1 MKWTDVNP
9 TSLNN
14 DNPWDHNPW
23 DKQKKQNRPGNQPQN
38 SEDLDE
44 LIRKSQQVLQGFFNQ
59 KGTGGGKGSG
69 KGGGMFGGPS
79 PMKLIG
85 MVLGGIFI
93 IWALSG
99 FYIIEEGSRG
109 LVLRFGEYQR
119 TTNPGP
125 NYHLPFP
132 IEKVEKVG
140 VERIRTEEIGYSSF
154 GRGGKERGILE
165 ESLMLTGDENIVDVR
180 MDVQWVIKDARDYIF
195 NVRDAGGEN
204 TVKSAAESAIRDVMG
219 KTAYNTA
226 IAGEGR
232 AQIAKETQNLLQ
244 SILDNYHAGV
254 QINSIQMRPIDPP
267 AQVIDAFRDVQSAR
281 ADKEKEI
288 NQAEAYRNDIL
299 PRAKG
304 DAEKILQQA
313 EAYKQEVIARAE
325 GESDR
330 FVAIYEKYKTAQT
343 VTKQRMY
350 LEAMEEIL
358 NGMEKVVIDSNA
370 QGSGVLPYL
379 PLSSLQNKNA
389 R

>member
-1 MKWTDVNP
+1 MKWTDAD
-9 TSLNN
+9 SLNVN
-14 DNPWDHNPW
+14 NENPWDNNNPW
-23 DKQKKQNRPGNQPQN
+23 KDRQKQQKPSSANN
-38 SEDLDE
+38 SEELDE
-44 LIRKSQQVLQGFFNQ
+44 LIRKGQKVLQGFFANN
-59 KGTGGGKGSG
+59 GSGGGGNGSG
-69 KGGGMFGGPS
+69 KGTSSGAPL
-79 PMKLIG
+79 PKKL
-85 MVLGGIFI
+85 VLLALGGAFVL
-93 IWALSG
+93 WALSG

-119 TTNPGP
+119 TANPGP

-132 IEKVEKVG
+132 IETVEKLQM
-140 VERIRTEEIGYSSF
+140 ERIRTEEVGYSSAY
-154 GRGGKERGILE
+154 RGSKDRAVLE

-180 MDVQWVIKDARDYIF
+180 MDVQWVIKDARDFLF
-195 NVRDAGGEN
+195 NVRDTGSEN

-244 SILDNYHAGV
+244 SILDNYHTGV
-254 QINSIQMRPIDPP
+254 QVNSVQMRPIDPP

-288 NQAEAYRNDIL
+288 NQAEAYRNDII

-304 DAEKILQQA
+304 DSEKILQQA

-330 FVAIYEKYKTAQT
+330 FVSIYDKYRTAKT

-350 LEAMEEIL
+350 LEAMEDML
-358 NGMEKVVIDSNA
+358 KGMEKVVIDSNV

-379 PLSSLQNKNA
+379 PLPSLQNKTA

>member
-1 MKWTDVNP
+1 MKWTDVTP
-9 TSLNN
+9 ASLKNE
-14 DNPWDHNPW
+14 NPWDNNPW
-23 DKQKKQNRPGNQPQN
+23 DKQKKRQRPSGQQN
-38 SEDLDE
+38 SEELDE
-44 LIRKSQQVLQGFFNQ
+44 LIRKSQQVLQGLFNNKR
-59 KGTGGGKGSG
+59 KGTGGNGGSG
-69 KGGGMFGGPS
+69 NTPSGPA
-79 PMKLIG
+79 PLRLIG
-85 MVLGGIFI
+85 LILAGIFVF
-93 IWALSG
+93 WALSG

-119 TTNPGP
+119 TTSPGP

-132 IEKVEKVG
+132 IEKVEKVQ
-140 VERIRTEEIGYSSF
+140 VERIRTEEVGYSSI
-154 GRGGKERGILE
+154 GRGGKDRSVLE
-165 ESLMLTGDENIVDVR
+165 ESLMLTGDENIVDVQ
-180 MDVQWVIKDARDYIF
+180 MDVQWVISDARDYIF
-195 NVRDAGGEN
+195 NTRNPEV
-204 TVKSAAESAIRDVMG
+204 TIKSAAESAIRDVMG

-232 AQIAKETQNLLQ
+232 ATITKETQNLLQ
-244 SILDNYHAGV
+244 SILDNYKMGV
-254 QINSIQMRPIDPP
+254 QINSVQMRPIDPP

-288 NQAEAYRNDIL
+288 NQAEAYRNDVL

-330 FVAIYEKYKTAQT
+330 FVSIYDKYKVAKT

-358 NGMEKVVIDSNA
+358 GGMEKVVIDSDA
-370 QGSGVLPYL
+370 KGSGVLPYL
-379 PLSSLQNKNA
+379 PLSTLQNKSA

>member
-1 MKWTDVNP
+1 MKWTDMGP
-9 TSLNN
+9 TPFFKKILKN

-23 DKQKKQNRPGNQPQN
+23 DKRKKQQRPQN
-38 SEDLDE
+38 PKNSEELDE
-44 LIRKSQQVLQGFFNQ
+44 LIRKSQQVLQGLFNQ
-59 KGTGGGKGSG
+59 KGSGGGNGSG
-69 KGGGMFGGPS
+69 KTPSGGNSFPTR
-79 PMKLIG
+79 LIG
-85 MVLGGIFI
+85 LGLGVIFVF
-93 IWALSG
+93 WALSG

-125 NYHLPFP
+125 NYHLPYPF
-132 IEKVEKVG
+132 ETVEKVP
-140 VERIRTEEIGYSSF
+140 VERIRTEEVGYTSF
-154 GRGGKERGILE
+154 GGRGERPILE
-165 ESLMLTGDENIVDVR
+165 ESLMLTGDENIVDVQ
-180 MDVQWVIKDARDYIF
+180 MDVQWIIKDARDYIF
-195 NVRDAGGEN
+195 NVRSQETTIKA
-204 TVKSAAESAIRDVMG
+204 AAESAIRDVMG
-219 KTAYNTA
+219 NTAYNSA

-232 AQIAKETQNLLQ
+232 ARIAEETQNLLQ
-244 SILDNYHAGV
+244 SILDNYRMGV
-254 QINSIQMRPIDPP
+254 QINSVQMRPIDPP

-288 NQAEAYRNDIL
+288 NQAEAYRNDLI

-330 FVAIYEKYKTAQT
+330 FIAIYDKYKTAKT

-350 LEAMEEIL
+350 LEAMEDIL
-358 NGMEKVVIDSNA
+358 NGMEKVVIDSKS

-379 PLSSLQNKNA
+379 PLSTLQKKTE